1 MGDQVTGRTGS
12 SVQSQITFF
21 YYRDIEPAERFY
33 RDVLGFELVE
43 DQRWAKIYRAAG
55 NGFVGIVSGERG
67 FHQPRKANAVL
78 LTLVVEDVARW
89 YTHLKESGANL
100 LTEVKEMEEIRVRG
114 FFLKDPGGY
123 TIEIQQFLDPAV
135 ARRFE

>member
-1 MGDQVTGRTGS
+1 MKGEVADRSVP

-21 YYRDIEPAERFY
+21 YYHDIEPAERFY

-43 DQRWAKIYRAAG
+43 DQRWAKIYRVAG
-55 NGFVGIVSGERG
+55 NGFVGIVSGDRG
-67 FHQPRKANAVL
+67 FHQPRRANAVL

-89 YTHLKESGANL
+89 YEHLKESGVSL
-100 LTEVKEMEEIRVRG
+100 LTEVKEMEKIRVRG

-135 ARRFE
+135 ASRFV

>member
-1 MGDQVTGRTGS
+1 MIEEVVGRRVP

-21 YYRDIEPAERFY
+21 YYHEIEPAERFY

-55 NGFVGIVSGERG
+55 NGFIGIVSGDRG
-67 FHQPRKANAVL
+67 FHQPRQTNAVL
-78 LTLVVEDVARW
+78 LTLVVEDVAQW
-89 YTHLKESGANL
+89 YQHLKKSGVSL
-100 LTEVKEMEEIRVRG
+100 LTEVKEMDEIKVRG

-123 TIEIQQFLDPAV
+123 TIEVQQFLDPAV
-135 ARRFE
+135 VRRFE